1 VNRPGVIAV
10 VEVYGRRLSL
20 AECVSCERQMP
31 MLGRGLCGMCR
42 SRCAK
47 DGTLTEYGY
56 TKADRITDYVRL
68 RTDGLTVTAAAVRI
82 GVHRRSA
89 TRYEAELRADGG
101 T

>member
-20 AECVSCERQMP
+20 AECVLCGHVKP
-31 MLGRGLCGMCR
+31 ILGRGLCGGCR
-42 SRCAK
+42 SACSK

-56 TKADRITDYVRL
+56 TKADRVADYARL
-68 RTDGLTVTAAAVRI
+68 RADGLTVTAAAARI

-89 TRYEAELRADGG
+89 TRYEAELRANGG